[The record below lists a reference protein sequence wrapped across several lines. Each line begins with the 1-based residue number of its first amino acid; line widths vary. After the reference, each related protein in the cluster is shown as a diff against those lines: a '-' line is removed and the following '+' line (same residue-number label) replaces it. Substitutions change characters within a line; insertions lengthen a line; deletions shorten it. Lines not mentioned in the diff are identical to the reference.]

1 VEAASTSL
9 SRRKWLSFVLLVL
22 LSLGLPELMLG
33 PFALVG
39 GILAASF
46 GTERAIRSWREGNRL
61 LSLGVLALCGALLVY
76 LLTAQWCHAGNA
88 HLVDSL
94 WRGVTHCHRVWDF
107 DHIH

>member
-1 VEAASTSL
+1 VLAESTSL
-9 SRRKWLSFVLLVL
+9 SRRKWLGFVLLVL
-22 LSLGLPELMLG
+22 LSLGLPKLMLG

-39 GILAASF
+39 AVLAASF
-46 GTERAIRSWREGNRL
+46 GTERAIRSWRGGNRL

-88 HLVDSL
+88 HPVNGL
-94 WRGVTHCHRVWDF
+94 WIGETHCHRTWDF